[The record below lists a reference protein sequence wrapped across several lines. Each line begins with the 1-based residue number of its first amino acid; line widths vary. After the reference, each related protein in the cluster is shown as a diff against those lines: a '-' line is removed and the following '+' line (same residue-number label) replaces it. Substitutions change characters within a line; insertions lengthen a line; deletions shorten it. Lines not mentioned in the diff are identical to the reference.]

1 MPPRPTVNVSSLVDL
16 PSVIQS
22 LAGSRRSGIFQ
33 VRHGDDERRMHLVNG
48 QLVAIGGTPRG
59 LFARA
64 VCWSRAMTPAMV
76 SEAVRSLGGDPAPEE
91 LANHL
96 RARGELQPDMLGE
109 AMALCAD
116 EDMAT
121 VLSWPSPAF
130 DIIQDAPPDPWAD
143 FQRQYGLTLS
153 APALLLEG
161 LRRQD
166 ERAQL
171 GELIPDPWDVLRREQ
186 SSAMPADEDQEL
198 VLERC
203 GGAATSRDL
212 LSHPLLPPHRA
223 VRALVELRKAG
234 LLRVVTAA
242 ELAAL
247 GEQAKEAGRNAD
259 AYGILERAVALGH
272 DGARIR
278 EVLANLAEQL
288 GDRSAAATHCLAAV
302 PFLQTPQLMIQ
313 ALKFSL
319 RLGAD
324 PEGPLTQLVSLNLT
338 VGDDRATL
346 EALLALVRLYEN
358 RGDRT
363 RAMEALGEAQQL
375 GADKVVTGVMMARL
389 AAAAGDVAQA
399 AIQYEQAARLATER
413 KRVDEAI
420 QAWLALVQLKPERL
434 EPARACADLLASA
447 GRIDEAATV
456 LRNSLPKA
464 ANAPEEVQLAAW
476 ELLAKLDPGDGAAND
491 WLAKTYAKR
500 RDRDGATRQLRL
512 IADRQEKAGEDAGL
526 VDTLERIVVLGGED
540 IELLRRLGDAHD
552 RLGRI
557 DAAVDAWCRACD
569 LASEA
574 GKLDAVKL
582 VLDAALGRVPAS
594 SALRARA
601 AETALRQGNRVVAQ
615 IELRR
620 AADLASGAGEHDQ
633 AKDLLLRLAALRPDD
648 LVTRLRLAEL
658 LHEQSDADEPAA
670 VHDAL
675 RLAVRRADFG
685 MAVELARRR
694 VQVVAVEQQVK
705 ARSDLVELLRRA
717 GDAAGER
724 AAARELLDHLLE
736 AGEVERA
743 VELLTRQFAA
753 HPRDPDIALQLA
765 EVSAG
770 LGDERT
776 AARCYRHAVQLLQA
790 EGRLPDARSALDQLA
805 QICEDDL
812 LIEAARKRLEAGE
825 AVEWDQIRNALE
837 HTQRKGMVDKLGSEV
852 VKKTTGAEQKPATGA
867 LTKPAAESKP
877 ATGALQRP
885 LTSRL
890 QKPPTT
896 TLQKPATSAQQKPP
910 TSSLQKPPAGTTQD
924 PPTEKIKKPE

>member
-22 LAGSRRSGIFQ
+22 LAGARRTGVLQ
-33 VRHGDDERRMHLVNG
+33 VRNGEDERRLHFANG
-48 QLVAIGGTPRG
+48 QLAAVGGTPRG
-59 LFARA
+59 LLARA
-64 VCWSRAMTPAMV
+64 ICWSRALTPAMV
-76 SEAVRSLGGDPAPEE
+76 GEAQRALGGDPSPVQ
-91 LANHL
+91 LANQL
-96 RARGELQPDMLGE
+96 RARGELQPDALSE
-109 AMALCAD
+109 ALALCAD

-121 VLSWPSPAF
+121 VLSWPSPGF
-130 DIIQDAPPDPWAD
+130 DIITEATADPWVD
-143 FQRQYGLTLS
+143 FQRECGFVLS
-153 APALLLEG
+153 APALLLEA

-166 ERAQL
+166 ERAQF

-186 SSAMPADEDQEL
+186 SSAGPADEDQSL

-203 GGAATSRDL
+203 GGAATCRDL
-212 LSHPLLPPHRA
+212 LTHPLLPPHRST
-223 VRALVELRKAG
+223 RAMVELRRAG
-234 LLRVVTAA
+234 LLRVVTAG

-247 GEQAKEAGRNAD
+247 GEQAREQGRSAD

-278 EVLANLAEQL
+278 EMLANLSEQA
-288 GDRSAAATHCLAAV
+288 GNRAGAAAHCLAAV

-399 AIQYEQAARLATER
+399 AIQYEQAARLATELER
-413 KRVDEAI
+413 PDEAI

-434 EPARACADLLASA
+434 EPARACAELLAA
-447 GRIDEAATV
+447 AKRIDDAATV
-456 LRNSLPKA
+456 LRAALPKSG
-464 ANAPEEVQLAAW
+464 NAPEEVQLAAW
-476 ELLAKLDPGDGAAND
+476 ELLARLAPGDGSAHD

-512 IADRQEKAGEDAGL
+512 IADRQEKDGDDLAL

-540 IELLRRLGDAHD
+540 IDLLRRLGEAHD
-552 RLGRI
+552 RLGRA
-557 DAAVDAWCRACD
+557 DAAVDAWSRAID
-569 LASEA
+569 LATEA
-574 GKLDAVKL
+574 GR
-582 VLDAALGRVPAS
+582 LDAAKMVVDEALSRAPAS
-594 SALRARA
+594 AALRSRA

-620 AADLASGAGEHDQ
+620 AADLASGAGDSGH

-648 LVTRLRLAEL
+648 LVARLRLAEL
-658 LHEQSDADEPAA
+658 LHEIADVDESAA

-675 RLAVRRADFG
+675 RLAIRRADFG
-685 MAVELARRR
+685 SAVELARRR
-694 VQVVAVEQQVK
+694 IQVVEEDQRFK
-705 ARSDLVELLRRA
+705 ARAELVELLRRA

-724 AAARELLDHLLE
+724 TAARELLDHLLE

-743 VELLTRQFAA
+743 VELLSRQFAA
-753 HPRDPDIALQLA
+753 HPRDPDVALQLA
-765 EVSAG
+765 EVTAG
-770 LGDERT
+770 LGDERM

-790 EGRLPDARSALDQLA
+790 EGRLADARSALDQLA
-805 QICEDDL
+805 QVSEDEL
-812 LIEAARKRLEAGE
+812 LLAAARRCLDKGE
-825 AVEWDQIRNALE
+825 AVEWEQLRTALE
-837 HTQRKGMVDKLGSEV
+837 HDQRKGLVDKLGSEMI
-852 VKKTTGAEQKPATGA
+852 A
-867 LTKPAAESKP
+867 
-877 ATGALQRP
+877 R
-885 LTSRL
+885 
-890 QKPPTT
+890 
-896 TLQKPATSAQQKPP
+896 
-910 TSSLQKPPAGTTQD
+910 
-924 PPTEKIKKPE
+924 